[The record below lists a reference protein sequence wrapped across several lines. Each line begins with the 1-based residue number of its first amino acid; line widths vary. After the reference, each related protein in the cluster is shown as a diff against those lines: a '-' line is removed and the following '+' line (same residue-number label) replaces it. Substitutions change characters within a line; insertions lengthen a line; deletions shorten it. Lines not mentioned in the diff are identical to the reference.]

1 MSGASPP
8 MALRRSVPVSG
19 LAEAL
24 TLRLLVPVATMLT
37 IGALALLLL
46 LTPIYLHPALD
57 AAGAPAWLGM
67 SEQVTHEYS
76 DRTVAE
82 LIFGPG
88 TFEFA
93 APNGSPFYDASER
106 GHMRDVR
113 VVLYGFLA
121 ISAVAAGFLAAV
133 TFRRRADGS
142 VLRAISRGG
151 AWLAVGTVIVGVFA
165 ALAFD
170 TAFELFHQIF
180 FPGGNFSF
188 DPTTERLVQLY
199 PIAFWQL
206 TTAVLGVLLVVGGAL
221 TWFAGRRLATRKAK
235 S

>member
-1 MSGASPP
+1 VT
-8 MALRRSVPVSG
+8 LQRSLPASG

-37 IGALALLLL
+37 IGAVALLLL

-67 SEQVTHEYS
+67 SEEVTHDYS
-76 DRTVAE
+76 DRTVTE
-82 LIFGPG
+82 LLFGPA

-93 APNGSPFYDASER
+93 APDGSPFYDPSER

-113 VVLYGFLA
+113 VVLYGFLG
-121 ISAVAAGFLAAV
+121 ISAVAAGLLAAV
-133 TFRRRADGS
+133 IYRRHADAS

-151 AWLAVGTVIVGVFA
+151 AWLAVGTVVVGVFA

-170 TAFELFHQIF
+170 TAFELFHEIF

-221 TWFAGRRLATRKAK
+221 TWFVGRRLARRKVTA
-235 S
+235 

>member
-1 MSGASPP
+1 VSGAGTSV
-8 MALRRSVPVSG
+8 ALQRSVPASG

-37 IGALALLLL
+37 IGAVALLLL

-67 SEQVTHEYS
+67 SPQVTHDYS
-76 DRTVAE
+76 DRTVGD
-82 LIFGPG
+82 LLFGPG

-93 APNGSPFYDASER
+93 APDGSQFYDVSER

-113 VVLYGFLA
+113 VVLYGFLG
-121 ISAVAAGFLAAV
+121 ISAVAAGLLAAV
-133 TFRRRADGS
+133 TYRRRADS
-142 VLRAISRGG
+142 AVLRAISRGG
-151 AWLAVGTVIVGVFA
+151 TWLAIGSVIVGIFA

-206 TTAVLGVLLVVGGAL
+206 TTAVLGLLLIVGGAL
-221 TWFAGRRLATRKAK
+221 TWFVARRLAGRKGQA
-235 S
+235 